1 MVAVA
6 SEEGTKAGD
15 GGVVVLK
22 NEAYDN
28 TDGHLGVSEI
38 SGNVIPKNKGQYTLK
53 QYFLGSRV
61 PTWLTYVLPG
71 DLFFL
76 YEEAWNAFPD
86 CITIL
91 TSKFMSNKKA
101 RISVRTLFF
110 DEDSGVKE
118 NAHNLTASELA
129 ERKVFNLNIAEQD
142 QTDKEYQK
150 EYDPA
155 LCKSEKS
162 GRGPLAKDWVEKSEP
177 PVMCCYK
184 LVRVD
189 FKVWGLQG
197 KTENLVAQSQ
207 KKLFLK
213 THGQVFAQLD
223 NYFDM
228 KMSDI
233 REMEDNAQKQL
244 QDMKDAAEKAKAA
257 AADDAKKPAAKS

>member
-1 MVAVA
+1 MPMKVEEFDRGWLYMVAVA

-142 QTDKEYQK
+142 QTDKE
-150 EYDPA
+150 
-155 LCKSEKS
+155 CKYIFIT
-162 GRGPLAKDWVEKSEP
+162 P
-177 PVMCCYK
+177 PSSSPPISHSINRLTK
-184 LVRVD
+184 PIQIHPILRPKRVRPCIM
-189 FKVWGLQG
+189 
-197 KTENLVAQSQ
+197 
-207 KKLFLK
+207 
-213 THGQVFAQLD
+213 QV
-223 NYFDM
+223 
-228 KMSDI
+228 
-233 REMEDNAQKQL
+233 
-244 QDMKDAAEKAKAA
+244 
-257 AADDAKKPAAKS
+257 